1 MINLED
7 HKVYIDSL
15 KMEMVPLSIA
25 QDAMNQLVEQYEDK
39 LDASLAEITNSLTQI
54 NKVIEEND

>member
-1 MINLED
+1 MINLEE

-25 QDAMNQLVEQYEDK
+25 QDAINKLVEHYEDR